1 MANPELIAK
10 LAFHR
15 GIADR
20 FSNYLGEEEV
30 IPQARK
36 EKILRA
42 MGYDLSN
49 DEAVRQAI
57 FALDAAPWTHLLR
70 PVYVLSP
77 RSEQWGVEFH
87 LWDRMLEETGEW
99 SITLE
104 QGGTGGEGSFVAAQ
118 LPESGEYWIEDRRY
132 VRRVLML
139 PQSLELGY
147 HRLYMRLGDKQ
158 AEASLII
165 APAESYQNDVMARGD
180 KIWGTAIQLYTLRS
194 ERNWGMGDFSDLEEL
209 IREMAPRGA
218 GVIGLNPI
226 HALYPV
232 SAEHAS
238 PYSPS
243 NRSFINPLYVDVT
256 RVPEFEQSKA
266 LQKKVN
272 AKAFQAQ
279 LIAAREAEQVPYAQV
294 SPLKYGLFEA
304 LFAEFLKNHLAKDTA
319 RAQAFHAFV
328 EANGEPLR
336 QHALFEALLAHFK
349 ALDINAWGW
358 PVWPEAYQRHDSPEV
373 QAFAAEH
380 EEALLYSMYL
390 QFIADE
396 QLRQVN
402 QVAEDLGMAVGLYR
416 DLAVGA
422 DRGGAEIWSN
432 RERFCTEASVGAP
445 PDALGPTGQNWGLPP
460 LDPIKLEEDGYQS
473 FITLVRNNMRG
484 CGALRIDHAMALF
497 RLWWCPPGEDAS
509 QGAYVHYKLD
519 DLLGILNLE
528 SQRQQCMVIAEDLGT
543 VPEQVVEL
551 FPAAQLYSNKVFYFE
566 ASPAGVT
573 PPSAYAQKALAIVA
587 NHDMP
592 TVAAYWNK
600 SDLALRRTLSMFPTP
615 ESYDVELVNR
625 DGAKQQI
632 LNALAADG
640 RLPEGVPA
648 QASDLP
654 EITLPLSH
662 AIHEYLASGR
672 SQMVVVQLEDMLL
685 INKPVNVPGTSDEYP
700 NWRRKLSRNTQE
712 LFGEPETQAFCERL
726 TRVREGR
733 S

>member
-1 MANPELIAK
+1 MASPDLIAK

-20 FSNYLGEEEV
+20 FANYLGEEEE
-30 IPQARK
+30 IPLARK

-57 FALDAAPWTHLLR
+57 FALDAAPWTQLLR
-70 PVYVLSP
+70 PVYVLTP
-77 RSEQWGVEFH
+77 RSEQWGIEFH
-87 LWDRMLEETGEW
+87 LWDRMLDEVGHW
-99 SITLE
+99 SIVLE
-104 QGGTGGEGSFVAAQ
+104 QGGVAGEGDFIAAQ
-118 LPESGEYWIEDRRY
+118 LPESGEYWIDDRRY

-139 PQSLELGY
+139 PQGLEFGY
-147 HRLYMRLGDKQ
+147 HRIRLRVGEKEAD
-158 AEASLII
+158 ASLII
-165 APAESYQNDVMARGD
+165 APAQSYQNDAMARGD

-226 HALYPV
+226 HALYPI
-232 SAEHAS
+232 SPEHAS

-256 RVPEFEQSKA
+256 RVPEFAQSKA
-266 LQKKVN
+266 VQKKVK
-272 AKAFQAQ
+272 AKAFQQQ
-279 LIAAREAEQVPYAQV
+279 LEGVRAVDQVDYTQV
-294 SPLKYGLFEA
+294 SQLKYGVFEA
-304 LFAEFLKNHLAKDTA
+304 LFAEFASQHLAKNTA
-319 RAQAFHAFV
+319 RAQAFQSFV
-328 EANGEPLR
+328 AANGEPLR

-373 QAFAAEH
+373 EAFAAEH
-380 EEALLYSMYL
+380 EEALLYAMYL

-402 QVAEDLGMAVGLYR
+402 QVADELGMVVGLYR

-432 RERFCTEASVGAP
+432 RERYCINASVGAP

-460 LDPIKLEEDGYQS
+460 LDPVRLEQDGYES

-509 QGAYVHYKLD
+509 QGVYVHYKLD

-573 PPSAYAQKALAIVA
+573 PPNQYAQKALAIVA

-600 SDLALRRTLSMFPTP
+600 SDLDLRKTLSMFPTP
-615 ESYDVELVNR
+615 ESFGVEQVSR

-640 RLPEGVPA
+640 RLPDGVPA
-648 QASDLP
+648 QAADLP
-654 EITLPLSH
+654 EMTLPLCH

-700 NWRRKLSRNTQE
+700 NWRRKLSRTTAD
-712 LFGEPETQAFCERL
+712 LFATAETQGFCERL

-733 S
+733 G